1 MGFLLLMEWQ
11 DGYRERIVGGAV
23 MLGCATTNLE
33 RNCVMV
39 PKGNEGLEV
48 FVLDVINLRVK
59 DGDNKEA
66 TQREPPPLSGEIPS
80 KLVVLSSPGKS
91 H

>member
-1 MGFLLLMEWQ
+1 
-11 DGYRERIVGGAV
+11 
-23 MLGCATTNLE
+23 
-33 RNCVMV
+33 MV

-80 KLVVLSSPGKS
+80 KLVCPLESGKVPLMKLAS
-91 H
+91 